1 MSKLAFRNLL
11 SKPLRTIA
19 TIVAIAVVVAMTFCM
34 ISFKGAVYDYIYAT
48 ETSGAGCADIVVSTD
63 SSSDRITKAEPLKSL
78 AEAKEVVATLKLYA
92 LLKDEYVTVRGF
104 ENEQLQSLQKINVLQ
119 GEIDT
124 LQEGRNDDNVV
135 ISSACA
141 KHFGLNVGDMFKLSL
156 GQRNV
161 NCYVGAIAD
170 GDGYFLSDAPY
181 QIIGTSSNFSRLITN
196 SVSVNLC
203 NEIYITLNDGVSV
216 NDVIPKIESMEE
228 YKNLLV
234 KEAKDAAYVNEQTQS
249 LTAPVVLAGAAVFV
263 LGVAIVVMLFVMSE
277 SEKVSLIAKLKIAG
291 ASNKQIMALFV
302 IESVLLAMFGT
313 IIGSALAVGLFVGI
327 LKLTLTG
334 AAVFAVSV
342 PYLFAA
348 GVTGFFATV
357 ISAIAPAIRAFKGSI
372 RDNQLDLKPRS
383 KIAKILPFV
392 FIALTAVSVVI
403 EFCVESA
410 TGAFG
415 IASIVLAMVT
425 LGVCSSPVMRGGAK
439 LCGKS
444 VSPQLKVASLDMTRE
459 KRFSRSVTLLTLGM
473 TIAMTLFMA
482 WSVTTSVFDSYVGQF
497 ADMAFITNVREDVD
511 VEKIKQTEGVKDA
524 TKMVWG
530 QGSIAV
536 DGKNKTMNILGSKD
550 VLDIVDFGYVTAKDE
565 VYARISEDKP
575 YVFVD
580 IALQKLYGIK
590 EGDALEMTLGD
601 NSAQVIVGGVLKH
614 ELFSGNYIVVSNE
627 NVERLFGKKTDTV
640 LVVSNGNVEGAVNSL
655 REKYAVN
662 NYYVVSALDAY
673 KWDMESMNAVF
684 DLIGTLAVVVT
695 VFIFAVTVATALIG
709 RGTVKKSRV
718 AILNAGMSKN
728 ALLGTEIAEQSL
740 VALVAFVLSFV
751 ASVLLAS
758 CLIHALRLFGLYF
771 EFMFEAWVVA
781 VVGLAMAVGYALV
794 PLALGFKKGY
804 TVKKD

>member
-1 MSKLAFRNLL
+1 MFKLAFRYLL

-156 GQRNV
+156 GQRYV

-216 NDVIPKIESMEE
+216 NDVISKIESMEE

-263 LGVAIVVMLFVMSE
+263 LGVAIIVMLFVMSE

-334 AAVFAVSV
+334 AAVFGVSV

-392 FIALTAVSVVI
+392 FIALTVLSVVI

-415 IASIVLAMVT
+415 IVSIVFAMVT
-425 LGVCSSPVMRGGAK
+425 LGACSSPVMRGGAK

-530 QGSIAV
+530 QGSIV
-536 DGKNKTMNILGSKD
+536 VEGKNKTMNILGSKD
-550 VLDIVDFGYVTAKDE
+550 VLDMVDFGYVTAKDE
-565 VYARISEDKP
+565 VYSRISEDKP

-590 EGDALEMTLGD
+590 EGDTLEMTLGD
-601 NSAQVIVGGVLKH
+601 TSAQVIVGGVLKH

-640 LVVSNGNVEGAVNSL
+640 LVVSNENVEGAVNSL

>member
-1 MSKLAFRNLL
+1 MFKLAFRNLI

-48 ETSGAGCADIVVSTD
+48 ETSGAGRADIVVSTD
-63 SSSDRITKAEPLKSL
+63 SSSDRITKAQPLKAL

-92 LLKDEYVTVRGF
+92 LLKDEYVMVRGF
-104 ENEQLQSLQKINVLQ
+104 ENEQIQSLQKINVLQ
-119 GEIDT
+119 GEINT

-141 KHFGLNVGDMFKLSL
+141 EHFGLNVGDMFKLAL
-156 GQRNV
+156 GQRYV

-170 GDGYFLSDAPY
+170 GDGYFLGDAPY

-203 NEIYITLNDGVSV
+203 NEIYIILNDGVCV
-216 NDVIPKIESMEE
+216 DNVISKIENMEE
-228 YKNLLV
+228 YKTLLV
-234 KEAKDAAYVNEQTQS
+234 KAAKDASYVNEQTQS

-263 LGVAIVVMLFVMSE
+263 LGVAIIVMLFVMSE
-277 SEKVSLIAKLKIAG
+277 SEKVALIAKLKIAG
-291 ASNKQIMALFV
+291 ASNRQVMALFV

-313 IIGSALAVGLFVGI
+313 VIGSALAIGLFVGI

-334 AAVFAVSV
+334 AAVFSISV

-348 GVTGFFATV
+348 GVTGFFATI
-357 ISAIAPAIRAFKGSI
+357 ISSIAPAIRAFKGSI

-383 KIAKILPFV
+383 KLAKILPFV
-392 FIALTAVSVVI
+392 FIALTLISVVT

-410 TGAFG
+410 TGALG
-415 IASIVLAMVT
+415 IVSIVFAMAT
-425 LGVCSSPVMRGGAK
+425 LGVCSSPLMRGGAK
-439 LCGKS
+439 LCGKTT
-444 VSPQLKVASLDMTRE
+444 SPQLKVASLDMTRE

-497 ADMAFITNVREDVD
+497 ADMAFITNVREDVNI
-511 VEKIKQTEGVKDA
+511 EKIKQTQGVKDA

-530 QGSIAV
+530 QGEIVV

-550 VLDIVDFGYVTAKDE
+550 VLDMIDFGYITAKED

-590 EGDALEMTLGD
+590 EGDVLEMTLGD
-601 NSAQVIVGGVLKH
+601 SSAQVIVGGVLKH
-614 ELFSGNYIVVSNE
+614 ELFSGNYIVVSCE
-627 NVERLFGKKTDTV
+627 NVEKLFGKKTDTV
-640 LVVSNGNVEGAVNSL
+640 LVVSDGNVDGAVNSL

-662 NYYVVSALDAY
+662 NYYVVSALEAY

-695 VFIFAVTVATALIG
+695 AFIFAVTVATALIG

-740 VALVAFVLSFV
+740 VALVAFALSFA
-751 ASVLLAS
+751 ASALLAS

-781 VVGLAMAVGYALV
+781 VVGVAMGVGYALV